1 MKQLQLV
8 LILIVVLT
16 PLFILLD
23 PLELAQA
30 EHITTRTRT
39 TTNTVYTNNNDDLK
53 C

>member
-8 LILIVVLT
+8 LILVVVLT
-16 PLFILLD
+16 PLFILLE

-30 EHITTRTRT
+30 EQYNKNNDDTA
-39 TTNTVYTNNNDDLK
+39 YTNNNDDLK